1 MIIFKIKIKD
11 FEKGIS
17 LVEIVVAIFI
27 IALFS
32 VIVVANF
39 PKIKKQFAL
48 SRAVYRV
55 AQDIR
60 KAEDLGLSG
69 IQTIEGVEAKGYGF
83 FIDQL
88 VDNKKYLIYADTND
102 PADSKYTNYLDFPD
116 DYDYIIEEINL
127 ADMEQ
132 GVFIERMF
140 VIFSNELG
148 LEVEK
153 DIYYLSINF
162 SPPNPD
168 ITITTDAKNPF
179 FGEGVL
185 SIIKKVGIV
194 LSLDTDL
201 YSKKTIYINSSGLI
215 EIE

>member
-1 MIIFKIKIKD
+1 MIIFKIKIRD

-17 LVEIVVAIFI
+17 LVEIVVAILI
-27 IALFS
+27 ITLFS
-32 VIVVANF
+32 IIVVANF

-102 PADSKYTNYLDFPD
+102 PADSKYT
-116 DYDYIIEEINL
+116 DYGDSIDYIIEEINL

-140 VIFSNELG
+140 VIFSNELES
-148 LEVEK
+148 EV
-153 DIYYLSINF
+153 DIHYLSVNF

-168 ITITTDAKNPF
+168 ITITTDAPNPSF
-179 FGEGVL
+179 SEGVL

-194 LSLDTDL
+194 LSLDTDQ
-201 YSKKTIYINSSGLI
+201 YSKKIIYINSSGLI